1 MTQLCEQRGGQPAHD
16 YLPQLWREHAFWMDG
31 AAHVRPGAPHRRVVA
46 LADGT
51 VLNRYWDDRCTP
63 REESWAEDVATAAQ
77 GSRPAPELYRHLRA
91 ACESGWDF
99 STRWLAEDATGA
111 PVGGL
116 ASIVTTDLLPVDLNC
131 FLHEL
136 EDCIARLARH
146 GGHASLAR
154 EFEHRAQ
161 RRAQAIARVFWN
173 AQQGF
178 FVDYDWRLQRQRH
191 ALTAATL
198 VPLFCGVASPT
209 QAEAVARIVGA
220 RLLAP
225 GGMATTEFTSGE
237 QWDRP
242 NGWAPLQ
249 WMAVEGLGRYGL
261 AALAQDIRARWLAT
275 VQSLYDREHK
285 LVEKYALR
293 SDPAAPARGGGG
305 GEYPLQDGFGW
316 TNGVAR
322 RWLHDEGHLPA
333 PS

>member
-1 MTQLCEQRGGQPAHD
+1 
-16 YLPQLWREHAFWMDG
+16 
-31 AAHVRPGAPHRRVVA
+31 
-46 LADGT
+46 
-51 VLNRYWDDRCTP
+51 
-63 REESWAEDVATAAQ
+63 
-77 GSRPAPELYRHLRA
+77 
-91 ACESGWDF
+91 
-99 STRWLAEDATGA
+99 
-111 PVGGL
+111 
-116 ASIVTTDLLPVDLNC
+116 
-131 FLHEL
+131 
-136 EDCIARLARH
+136 
-146 GGHASLAR
+146 
-154 EFEHRAQ
+154 
-161 RRAQAIARVFWN
+161 
-173 AQQGF
+173 
-178 FVDYDWRLQRQRH
+178 
-191 ALTAATL
+191 
-198 VPLFCGVASPT
+198 
-209 QAEAVARIVGA
+209 
-220 RLLAP
+220 
-225 GGMATTEFTSGE
+225 MATTEFTSGE